1 MIPLHN
7 ILQMPL
13 ATHLIKNIH
22 DSPTQHLDNAIFGT
36 FVPIQMREEMRLD
49 KIIFRILDI
58 TLSRFLIFF

>member
-13 ATHLIKNIH
+13 ATQLIKNIH
-22 DSPTQHLDNAIFGT
+22 DLPTQYLDNAIFGI

-49 KIIFRILDI
+49 KIIFRILEI
-58 TLSRFLIFF
+58 TLSRFFL